1 MPYPQYNYPAFG
13 GYNPVTPYVPRSEPV
28 QAFQQPSAP
37 IQQQGNINTQGMFY
51 CRPVASKEEAMGVPV
66 DFMGNPMFFTDL
78 AHGVIYMKRFNTGTG
93 SADIFEFKLHGQDGE
108 NTEVPV
114 TQSVEF
120 APLSDVM
127 DMKNAITKLRADVDK
142 LKKPKTSKRITEDDD
157 DDE

>member
-13 GYNPVTPYVPRSEPV
+13 GYNPVTPYVPRSEPG
-28 QAFQQPSAP
+28 QAYHQPSAP
-37 IQQQGNINTQGMFY
+37 GQPQGNINTQGMFY
-51 CRPVASKEEAMGVPV
+51 CRPVASREEAMGVPV

-93 SADIFEFKLHGQDGE
+93 SADVFEFRLSTQDSE
-108 NTEVPV
+108 DTNIPTAP
-114 TQSVEF
+114 VEF

-127 DMKNAITKLRADVDK
+127 DMKDAINKLRADVDK
-142 LKKPKTSKRITEDDD
+142 LKKPKTTKRVIEDDD